1 MIFAEEKSVPT
12 CIRKN
17 KSRNCDKEKLEIYTL
32 STYCDVMNYVVREP
46 EIRHVVVRESRIQ
59 ESNILH
65 GTEIGGKECSDDSD

>member
-1 MIFAEEKSVPT
+1 MFRHASGKTKVEIV
-12 CIRKN
+12 ILKN
-17 KSRNCDKEKLEIYTL
+17 LEIYTL
-32 STYCDVMNYVVREP
+32 STYSDVMSYVVREP